1 MSRRGLDLK
10 EKNRLTEA
18 AEHWKRF
25 DWRRASTERL
35 TKRVLEALKSIRPV
49 ESILERARKATGEL
63 SENTEGGSAQQGKV
77 KEELQALQER
87 RQTLGSTH
95 NKTVQYLE
103 EDYEICLAK
112 RIEVKSDDTSIE
124 PDTSNKNQTKVRI
137 EQERTYSMGA
147 TIGLSTRRRV
157 ARLFSNG
164 GLKGSSYQAALLL
177 EAFKS
182 FQTKQPW
189 DFERIHNSDH
199 GLCKREAE
207 MTRLQKQFFEDDSPH
222 WASLKKKRMTMTMA
236 EVKNL
241 GTWSNS
247 VNSNNRSKTTTA
259 LARIAALF
267 EGFGGDLKRLI
278 GLGQTV
284 IVIWKGPWRDLIKP
298 EQVKRKREKVLRA
311 RRTQTKESSPKPK
324 SLSVGQNLEEL
335 QRMVALRLHN
345 NIARLFGGLEI
356 SKETAGGEDDH
367 EPELR
372 ELQDRPQKE

>member
-10 EKNRLTEA
+10 EKNQLTEA
-18 AEHWKRF
+18 AEVKALLMKKLIHWKRF
-25 DWRRASTERL
+25 DRRRASTERL

-49 ESILERARKATGEL
+49 ESIWERARKATGKL

-87 RQTLGSTH
+87 HQTLGSTH

-112 RIEVKSDDTSIE
+112 RIKVKSDDTPIE
-124 PDTSNKNQTKVRI
+124 PDTSNKNQTENIFNGSNDRTEYIEESCKVVCF
-137 EQERTYSMGA
+137 E
-147 TIGLSTRRRV
+147 
-157 ARLFSNG
+157 SNG
-164 GLKGSSYQAALLL
+164 GLKGSSYQAALLS

-182 FQTKQPW
+182 FQTKQPL

-222 WASLKKKRMTMTMA
+222 RASLKKKRMTMTMA

-241 GTWSNS
+241 GSNS

-284 IVIWKGPWRDLIKP
+284 IVIWTGPWRDLIKP
-298 EQVKRKREKVLRA
+298 EQ
-311 RRTQTKESSPKPK
+311 PK

-335 QRMVALRLHN
+335 QRMVALSKAISRN
-345 NIARLFGGLEI
+345 RLFGGLEI
-356 SKETAGGEDDH
+356 SKETAGGKDGH
-367 EPELR
+367 EPEPR

>member
-18 AEHWKRF
+18 AEHWKQF

-49 ESILERARKATGEL
+49 ESISERARKATGKL

-112 RIEVKSDDTSIE
+112 RIEVKSYDTPIE
-124 PDTSNKNQTKVRI
+124 PDTSNKNQTEVRI
-137 EQERTYSMGA
+137 EHERTYSMGA

-157 ARLFSNG
+157 ARLFVLRG
-164 GLKGSSYQAALLL
+164 RSSYQAALLL

-247 VNSNNRSKTTTA
+247 VNINNRSKTTTA

-298 EQVKRKREKVLRA
+298 EQ
-311 RRTQTKESSPKPK
+311 PK
-324 SLSVGQNLEEL
+324 SLSVGQNLEES

-345 NIARLFGGLEI
+345 NIGKEVMQSQGIELHTDRAHAG
-356 SKETAGGEDDH
+356 KETAGGEDDH
-367 EPELR
+367 EPEPR

>member
-18 AEHWKRF
+18 AEHWKQF
-25 DWRRASTERL
+25 DWRRATTERL

-49 ESILERARKATGEL
+49 ESILERARKATGKL

-112 RIEVKSDDTSIE
+112 RIKAKSDDTPIE

-137 EQERTYSMGA
+137 EQERAYSMGA
-147 TIGLSTRRRV
+147 TVGLSTRRRV
-157 ARLFSNG
+157 ARLFSNR
-164 GLKGSSYQAALLL
+164 GLKGSSYQAALLS

-199 GLCKREAE
+199 GLCKQEAE

-222 WASLKKKRMTMTMA
+222 WASLKKKGMTMTMA

-241 GTWSNS
+241 GY
-247 VNSNNRSKTTTA
+247 KTKKMK
-259 LARIAALF
+259 ALF

-298 EQVKRKREKVLRA
+298 EQVRRKREKVLRA

-324 SLSVGQNLEEL
+324 SLSVGQNFEEL
-335 QRMVALRLHN
+335 QRMAVIEVMQSQGIELHTDR
-345 NIARLFGGLEI
+345 AHAG
-356 SKETAGGEDDH
+356 KETAGGEDDH
-367 EPELR
+367 EPEPR